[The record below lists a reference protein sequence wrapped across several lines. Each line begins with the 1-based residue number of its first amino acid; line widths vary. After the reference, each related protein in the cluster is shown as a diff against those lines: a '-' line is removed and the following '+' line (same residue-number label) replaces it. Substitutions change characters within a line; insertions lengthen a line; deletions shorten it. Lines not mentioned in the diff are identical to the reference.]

1 MTQETG
7 RPLATDRPLATGQA
21 LVTDTTAAEE
31 PWIKRFLPKT
41 LFGRA
46 LLIIVTPL
54 ILMQAISTFVFFDR
68 HWDTMTRRLAHTLAG
83 DISFL
88 VDVMSPLP
96 PPEEIADISRRARK
110 LLHAIIV
117 YKPGEILINVSRL
130 PPRGRVEHRLT
141 EAMDERVRRPFLID
155 TVSVNRRVIV
165 QVQLADGVLEFDV
178 HQKRLYSSTPYI
190 FLMWMVGSSLVLFAI
205 AIVFMRNQIR
215 PIRRLAIA
223 ARSFGMGREVG
234 DFRPEGAAEVRQ
246 AAEAFQQ
253 MRERLRRQFTQRTEM
268 LAGVSHD
275 LRTPLTRMKLQLAM
289 LGDTPEIVELKSD
302 VHDMEHM
309 VEGYL
314 AFARG
319 EGTEAPVPT
328 DLAALS
334 MDTVA
339 AEKRDGSTV
348 TLVVNASDGVALEIR
363 PQAFKRALVN
373 LIANAKR
380 YGETVAVAVSIGQE
394 VILITVD
401 DDGPGIPLESRED
414 VFKPFF
420 RLDSSRNPET
430 GGTGLGLTIARDIIR
445 NHGGDL
451 TLEDAP
457 IGGLRARIRLP
468 I

>member
-1 MTQETG
+1 
-7 RPLATDRPLATGQA
+7 
-21 LVTDTTAAEE
+21 
-31 PWIKRFLPKT
+31 
-41 LFGRA
+41 
-46 LLIIVTPL
+46 
-54 ILMQAISTFVFFDR
+54 
-68 HWDTMTRRLAHTLAG
+68 
-83 DISFL
+83 
-88 VDVMSPLP
+88 
-96 PPEEIADISRRARK
+96 
-110 LLHAIIV
+110 
-117 YKPGEILINVSRL
+117 
-130 PPRGRVEHRLT
+130 
-141 EAMDERVRRPFLID
+141 MDERVRRPFLVD
-155 TVSVNRRVIV
+155 TISVNRRVIV
-165 QVQLADGVLEFDV
+165 QVQLGDGVLEFDV

-289 LGDTPEIVELKSD
+289 LGDTPEIAELKSD

-328 DLAALS
+328 DLAALI
-334 MDTVA
+334 MDAVA

-348 TLVVNASDGVALEIR
+348 TLVVNATDGVALEIR

-401 DDGPGIPLESRED
+401 DDGPGVPPESRED

-420 RLDSSRNPET
+420 RLDSSRNPKT

-468 I
+468 V